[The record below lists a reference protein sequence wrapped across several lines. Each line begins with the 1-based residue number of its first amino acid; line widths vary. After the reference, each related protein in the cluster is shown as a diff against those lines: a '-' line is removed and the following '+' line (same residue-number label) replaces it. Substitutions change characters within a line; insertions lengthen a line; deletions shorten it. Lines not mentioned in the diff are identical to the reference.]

1 VDGREEDDEKIWKAS
16 EIVGECYAKELGKGI
31 TA

>member
-1 VDGREEDDEKIWKAS
+1 VDGREEDEKIWKAS